1 MANPNIMTATSVLG
15 NSTVTSFILR
25 SGLTLINPAPASG
38 HVYRIIALKFVNVST
53 SAAENVTLTLG
64 GGEIVRQTA
73 VAQGATLDVITR
85 DVPMYL
91 EEGVALVAT
100 TVTADDSLKA
110 FITYEDV
117 S

>member
-1 MANPNIMTATSVLG
+1 MANPNILTATSVLG

-25 SGLTLINPAPASG
+25 SGLTLLTAPASG
-38 HVYRIIALKFVNVST
+38 HVYRIIALRFVNVST
-53 SAAENVTLTLG
+53 SAAESVTLTLA
-64 GGEIVRQTA
+64 GGEIIRQGT
-73 VAQGATLDVITR
+73 VAQGGTLDIITR

-91 EEGVALVAT
+91 EEGVTLSAS
-100 TVTADDSLKA
+100 TVTADNSLKA

>member
-1 MANPNIMTATSVLG
+1 MANPNILAATSVLG

-25 SGLTLINPAPASG
+25 SGLTLLTAPASG
-38 HVYRIIALKFVNVST
+38 HVYRII
-53 SAAENVTLTLG
+53 
-64 GGEIVRQTA
+64 
-73 VAQGATLDVITR
+73 
-85 DVPMYL
+85 
-91 EEGVALVAT
+91 EESVALVAT

>member
-1 MANPNIMTATSVLG
+1 MANPNILTATSVLG
-15 NSTVTSFILR
+15 NSTVTSLILR
-25 SGLTLINPAPASG
+25 SGLTLLTAPASG

-64 GGEIVRQTA
+64 GGEIVRQIA

-91 EEGVALVAT
+91 EESVALVAT

>member
-25 SGLTLINPAPASG
+25 SGLTLLTAPVTG

-64 GGEIVRQTA
+64 GGEIVRQIA

-85 DVPMYL
+85 DVPLYL
-91 EEGVALVAT
+91 QEGVALVAT

>member
-1 MANPNIMTATSVLG
+1 MANPNILTATSVLG

-25 SGLTLINPAPASG
+25 SGLTLLAAPATG

-53 SAAENVTLTLG
+53 SAAENVTLTLA
-64 GGEIVRQTA
+64 GGEIVRQIE
-73 VAQGATLDVITR
+73 VPQGETLDVITR

-91 EEGVALVAT
+91 EESVALVAT